1 MDTTHLL
8 YRVVA
13 DSGKK
18 AVADSSPT
26 PGCALAEGVAQERE
40 RCGPEGIV
48 ASVLRAEHHLGLVR
62 MQPES
67 DLAEPGSDPLPHVPG
82 LLRADTVHHN
92 VVAVALERQTRKL
105 PDHPPI
111 KGIMQK
117 RDWRVTVRWPTLAG
131 CHDPVAPE
139 FRPRAVSV
147 LSATV
152 AHTARPISG
161 RCSPPPL

>member
-1 MDTTHLL
+1 MPRVRPMTAWSTGAAASRARRDGATHLL
-8 YRVVA
+8 HRVVA

-82 LLRADTVHHN
+82 LLLADTMRHN
-92 VVAVALERQTRKL
+92 VVA
-105 PDHPPI
+105 
-111 KGIMQK
+111 
-117 RDWRVTVRWPTLAG
+117 
-131 CHDPVAPE
+131 
-139 FRPRAVSV
+139 
-147 LSATV
+147 
-152 AHTARPISG
+152 
-161 RCSPPPL
+161 